1 MKYIFIVYLLVF
13 VSCVGKRNNFIG
25 STKTF
30 PLVVRDTLNVKCED
44 LGNPCL
50 ILPYKNFILL
60 ADNSRGELLTLYD
73 LNGKNVTK
81 VLEKGKA
88 ENEALI
94 VTSVGKVGNDELYVY
109 DDFGKKKLYFSIDS
123 NQCRLT
129 RISKVDDFCSSIET
143 ENFVICTLD
152 SVDCRFKVEDK
163 RSGDCCFLGDYSLY
177 ENARTSGVG
186 LADGLLVVNGQQNRF
201 AWFSNAGVSWCV
213 AFLDDKNTNIVYQKI
228 FQEPEFEEMNGKD
241 GLVAVF
247 SDKTV
252 IGFTSV
258 TASQDYIFAMFN
270 GKSYSEV
277 LRNPKKDNLLCN
289 DMCVYDWDGN
299 LLGNIKLNIE
309 TKDIYYN
316 EDTDEMNLIGI
327 NSRGECQ
334 IFTIDKHT
342 IYSVIK
348 TFGDGV

>member
-129 RISKVDDFCSSIET
+129 RISKVDDFCSLILNQIEH
-143 ENFVICTLD
+143 
-152 SVDCRFKVEDK
+152 
-163 RSGDCCFLGDYSLY
+163 
-177 ENARTSGVG
+177 
-186 LADGLLVVNGQQNRF
+186 
-201 AWFSNAGVSWCV
+201 
-213 AFLDDKNTNIVYQKI
+213 KN
-228 FQEPEFEEMNGKD
+228 
-241 GLVAVF
+241 
-247 SDKTV
+247 
-252 IGFTSV
+252 
-258 TASQDYIFAMFN
+258 
-270 GKSYSEV
+270 
-277 LRNPKKDNLLCN
+277 
-289 DMCVYDWDGN
+289 
-299 LLGNIKLNIE
+299 
-309 TKDIYYN
+309 
-316 EDTDEMNLIGI
+316 
-327 NSRGECQ
+327 
-334 IFTIDKHT
+334 
-342 IYSVIK
+342 
-348 TFGDGV
+348 

>member
-1 MKYIFIVYLLVF
+1 
-13 VSCVGKRNNFIG
+13 
-25 STKTF
+25 
-30 PLVVRDTLNVKCED
+30 
-44 LGNPCL
+44 
-50 ILPYKNFILL
+50 
-60 ADNSRGELLTLYD
+60 
-73 LNGKNVTK
+73 
-81 VLEKGKA
+81 
-88 ENEALI
+88 
-94 VTSVGKVGNDELYVY
+94 
-109 DDFGKKKLYFSIDS
+109 
-123 NQCRLT
+123 
-129 RISKVDDFCSSIET
+129 
-143 ENFVICTLD
+143 
-152 SVDCRFKVEDK
+152 
-163 RSGDCCFLGDYSLY
+163 
-177 ENARTSGVG
+177 
-186 LADGLLVVNGQQNRF
+186 
-201 AWFSNAGVSWCV
+201 
-213 AFLDDKNTNIVYQKI
+213 
-228 FQEPEFEEMNGKD
+228 MNGKD
-241 GLVAVF
+241 GVVAVF

-334 IFTIDKHT
+334 IFTIDKDT

-348 TFGDGV
+348 TFLDGV

>member
-1 MKYIFIVYLLVF
+1 MMILV
-13 VSCVGKRNNFIG
+13 
-25 STKTF
+25 
-30 PLVVRDTLNVKCED
+30 
-44 LGNPCL
+44 
-50 ILPYKNFILL
+50 
-60 ADNSRGELLTLYD
+60 
-73 LNGKNVTK
+73 
-81 VLEKGKA
+81 
-88 ENEALI
+88 
-94 VTSVGKVGNDELYVY
+94 
-109 DDFGKKKLYFSIDS
+109 KKKLYFSIDS

-334 IFTIDKHT
+334 IFTIDKDT